1 MRILRLYAPR
11 LTGDH
16 TLCWASNNAGGKTC
30 INEVET
36 ALRLSYAGEIPPEQ
50 PECSLVIVLP
60 REAKLNDGHFLSVDG
75 CETLLRWKERD
86 KAFEIVCAGFLSV
99 SAKVSLWAPL
109 QTAVLTVS
117 DKGSRGKREDT
128 AGPALVSLASS
139 LGCVVEDKKIV
150 PDEMEEIKEAVSR
163 WSDEGYN
170 LVLITGG
177 TGLSPRDVTPEALTA
192 VAEKIV
198 PGFGE
203 TMRSQTMLY
212 TPRAFLTRSLA
223 VIRKK
228 TLIIA
233 FPGSE
238 KAVRQCFEAIS
249 EGLRHGVETLAGI
262 DGECGGHGHSGRH

>member
-1 MRILRLYAPR
+1 MRILRLYAPK

-30 INEVET
+30 INDTET
-36 ALRLSYAGEIPPEQ
+36 VLKLSYAGETPLEQ
-50 PECSLVIVLP
+50 SECSLTIVLP
-60 REAKLNDGHFLSVDG
+60 RDAKLYDGHFLSVDECG
-75 CETLLRWKERD
+75 TLLRWKEQE

-99 SAKVSLWAPL
+99 SAKISLWTPL

-117 DKGSRGKREDT
+117 DKGSRGERADT
-128 AGPALVSLASS
+128 AGPALASLASS

-150 PDEMEEIKEAVSR
+150 PDEIEEIKEAVLR

-192 VAEKIV
+192 VAEKVV

-203 TMRSQTMLY
+203 TMRSQTMIY

-249 EGLRHGVETLAGI
+249 EGLRHGVETLAGL